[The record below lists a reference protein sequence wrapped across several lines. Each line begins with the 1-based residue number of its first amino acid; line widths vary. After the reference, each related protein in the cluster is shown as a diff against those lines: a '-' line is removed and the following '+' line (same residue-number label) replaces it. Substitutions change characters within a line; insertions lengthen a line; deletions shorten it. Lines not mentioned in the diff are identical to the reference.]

1 MYICINCGTETEEL
15 YRRYCPSVLKVL
27 KCVKCGLLADKYIE
41 YDPVIVF
48 VDLILLEKQAYQ
60 HLLYNSN
67 FKSYWKLMVMLWLAE
82 AFRVWSFCESI
93 NSQKSSQD
101 LENRDV
107 FQGDCNFYILL
118 LRTAVTLTAF
128 IATVIIVTEI
138 RWLINGKRPH
148 KYNAKDLTRALIVG
162 GCSKLLG
169 LLAIIWKPIELDLHY
184 IFVQGYTVLCLMTAY
199 SVFFSLIELFVTV
212 VCKTGKSG
220 SLIGLIA
227 GFLVCDYIS
236 NFVSTLP
243 LCPMLF

>member
-1 MYICINCGTETEEL
+1 MFIICRFYLMYICINCGTETEEL

-27 KCVKCGLLADKYIE
+27 KCVSLYVNFILNNFFFLFNVLLQVKCGLLADKYIE

-82 AFRVWSFCESI
+82 AFRAWSFCESV
-93 NSQKSSQD
+93 NSQKTNKNIG
-101 LENRDV
+101 NRDV
-107 FQGDCNFYILL
+107 FQGNCNFYILL
-118 LRTAVTLTAF
+118 LQTAITLTVF
-128 IATVIIVTEI
+128 IATVIIVTEL
-138 RWLINGKRPH
+138 RWMLSRKRPH

-169 LLAIIWKPIELDLHY
+169 LLAIVWEPIELDLHY

-199 SVFFSLIELFVTV
+199 S
-212 VCKTGKSG
+212 GKCYTF
-220 SLIGLIA
+220 IKN
-227 GFLVCDYIS
+227 DR
-236 NFVSTLP
+236 
-243 LCPMLF
+243 